1 MIYELMLRGGEPNS
15 SPDGHWGRVARLI
28 REVLDEGDPGTAYRQ
43 QLLTVLDE
51 WAEPDTDIP
60 AINILPRLVY
70 EANGGD
76 SFLAAPVTAA
86 WQLIRMAAKLFDDVE
101 DGQLRGD
108 LSEGINLATGLL
120 LLASLVLGDLS
131 DRGVSVERVH
141 ALNQTLNRAMLRAC
155 AGQHADLAA
164 RRTGTTAIDPNTWL
178 EIAQAKSGELLA
190 WAAGAGALVAGAN
203 ERALACYREYGSHL
217 GVLLQ
222 VADDFNGV
230 WGPGG
235 PSDLAAAGLALPV
248 CYALSVVKGPERTRL
263 SGLLERAGQGDEVAE
278 AQAREWLID
287 LGAQGYLLA
296 VAQIQRQQALAA
308 LRRAGPAS
316 LAGEQ
321 LAALLDRV
329 LPALGYGVD

>member
-86 WQLIRMAAKLFDDVE
+86 WQLICMAAKLFDDVE

-120 LLASLVLGDLS
+120 FLASLVLGDLS

-235 PSDLAAAGLALPV
+235 PSAWPPRDSP
-248 CYALSVVKGPERTRL
+248 CLSITPCRWLRARNEPACQGYSKGR
-263 SGLLERAGQGDEVAE
+263 
-278 AQAREWLID
+278 AREMRSPKPRP
-287 LGAQGYLLA
+287 GNG
-296 VAQIQRQQALAA
+296 
-308 LRRAGPAS
+308 
-316 LAGEQ
+316 
-321 LAALLDRV
+321 
-329 LPALGYGVD
+329 